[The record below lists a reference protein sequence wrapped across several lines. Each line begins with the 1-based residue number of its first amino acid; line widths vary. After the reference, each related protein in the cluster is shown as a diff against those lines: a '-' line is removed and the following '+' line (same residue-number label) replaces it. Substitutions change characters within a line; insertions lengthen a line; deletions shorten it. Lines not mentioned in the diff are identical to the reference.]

1 MSEKVYQLS
10 SNQLGIVK
18 FKEPWLLIHLE
29 LEGEL
34 ESIQYFYPTLD
45 EGIKKFALIFEK
57 KIINFWFSKGNE
69 GKIKIDKLKEYLLTS
84 WINPGVETMKE
95 LLIQNYDYFEFN
107 QKTSKEL
114 IEENHRFLAL
124 TIIHI
129 CLNHNKNHFYFN
141 GLHVSTKFVDKM
153 LAVDFWSK
161 VEQESLEDN
170 NKI

>member
-10 SNQLGIVK
+10 SDQLGVVK
-18 FKEPWLLIHLE
+18 FPDSWLLIHFE
-29 LEGEL
+29 LEKEL
-34 ESIQYFYPTLD
+34 EPSQYFFPTLD
-45 EGIKKFALIFEK
+45 EGIKKFALIFEQ
-57 KIINFWFSKGNE
+57 KIINYWLSKGNE
-69 GKIKIDKLKEYLLTS
+69 GKLKIAALKEYLLTS
-84 WINPGVETMKE
+84 WNNPGVETMKE
-95 LLIQNYDYFEFN
+95 LLIKNYDYLEFK
-107 QKTSKEL
+107 QKSSKEL
-114 IEENHRFLAL
+114 IDENHRFLAL